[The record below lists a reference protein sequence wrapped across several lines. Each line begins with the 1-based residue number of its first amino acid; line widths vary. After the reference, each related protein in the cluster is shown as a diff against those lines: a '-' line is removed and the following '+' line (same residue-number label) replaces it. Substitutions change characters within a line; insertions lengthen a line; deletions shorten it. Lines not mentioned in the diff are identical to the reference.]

1 MTIATLPESVHDGD
15 ANLWERVLGALA
27 RIGSGTTLTHWLPLI
42 PLFGAVLLVAL
53 WTAMIARLDSEREAT
68 LEAGMSTTNSI
79 AVAFSENTLRE
90 LRDIDRTAR
99 LIKVQFERDGH
110 VNLPFLTRN
119 KLVPVDQAIRISVI
133 DGAGNVVAGD
143 RNFASA
149 ADASDRALIRRYKA
163 TDSDVLEISQ
173 PMTSPRSGRTEIQMS
188 RRLNLGDGSFGGI
201 VVLALAPADLT
212 TFYDPTQLGQHG
224 MIAVLGLDGAYRV
237 RRSGDRIDT
246 ALGSSATPL
255 LTAATTNGTGAYVG
269 ESVIDHTRRLVAYRK
284 LVDYPL
290 IVAVGQAED
299 EVLAKFRRRQVLYLV
314 TGLVASLVII
324 VFFATTTV
332 LAYHARHSTTEA
344 RRQKA
349 LLRAVVDNMP
359 LGLIVR
365 KLKALD
371 RGRIVI
377 WNPAAETIFD
387 VPAVQAM
394 GKPVGEVLSPDFAAG
409 VKLRDDALLENPS
422 VQEFPLVKAD
432 LQHIGQRALRI
443 VRAPIFDQAKQI
455 EYVVEIVQDVTGE
468 QAAADTLRLYA
479 KVFETTADA
488 IVISDADDRVVA
500 MNAAFTKLTGFE
512 PEDMLGKPVAESPFR
527 PSDPGAY
534 AARQQQLM
542 DEGSV
547 TTEVLRYRKDGSP
560 LPCWLTK
567 TFVRDDTGAIVTY
580 LRVFTDISKL
590 KDAQSKLMWLANL
603 DVLTGLPTR
612 RIFDD
617 RLERALRRAE
627 RAGGS
632 VGLLYVDL
640 DHFKTIN
647 DMHGHDAGDTVL
659 REVSRRM
666 KQCVRASDSL
676 CRLGGDEFTVVMEDA
691 TLPGAAHE
699 VAERIIWALDPPVDV
714 GGNAVACRA
723 SIGIAIYPDHGRD
736 AETLLKRADMAM
748 YQAKHAGRERCVMA
762 TAEASVPVIGEK
774 SA

>member
-1 MTIATLPESVHDGD
+1 MTIATLPESLQDGH
-15 ANLWERVLGALA
+15 ANLWDRALGALA
-27 RIGSGTTLTHWLPLI
+27 RIRSGTTLMHWLPLI
-42 PLFGAVLLVAL
+42 PLFGAVLLAAL
-53 WTAMIARLDSEREAT
+53 WMAIIVHLHSEREAT
-68 LEAGMSTTNSI
+68 LEAGMRTTNSI
-79 AVAFSENTLRE
+79 AVAFSEYTLRE
-90 LRDIDRTAR
+90 LRDVDRTAR
-99 LIKVQFERDGH
+99 LIKVQFERDGY
-110 VNLPFLTRN
+110 VNLPFLVRN
-119 KLVPVDQAIRISVI
+119 KLIPVDQAIRISVI

-143 RNFASA
+143 RNLAIAS
-149 ADASDRALIRRYKA
+149 DASDRALIRRHKA

-173 PMTSPRSGRTEIQMS
+173 PLTRSPSGQTDIQMS
-188 RRLNLGDGSFGGI
+188 RRLNLGDGSFGGV

-212 TFYDPTQLGQHG
+212 AFYDPTQLGRHG

-255 LTAATTNGTGAYVG
+255 FIAAAANGTGAYVG

-284 LVDYPL
+284 LVDYPV
-290 IVAVGQAED
+290 IVAVGEAED

-314 TGLVASLVII
+314 AGVIASLVITL
-324 VFFATTTV
+324 FFATTTV
-332 LAYHARHSTTEA
+332 LAYRARHRTTEA

-349 LLRAVVDNMP
+349 LLRAVVNNMP
-359 LGLIVR
+359 LGVIVR
-365 KLKALD
+365 KLKPPGD
-371 RGRIVI
+371 GQIIV

-387 VPAVQAM
+387 VPAAQAL
-394 GKPVGEVLSPDFAAG
+394 GKSVAEVLSPDFAAG
-409 VKLRDDALLENPS
+409 VKLRDDALLKNPS
-422 VQEFPLVKAD
+422 VQEFPVVKAD
-432 LQHIGQRALRI
+432 LQHVGQCALRI
-443 VRAPIFDQAKQI
+443 VRAPIIDQAKQV
-455 EYVVEIVQDVTGE
+455 EYVVEIVQDVTNE
-468 QAAADTLRLYA
+468 QARADTLRLYA

-500 MNAAFTKLTGFE
+500 VNSAFTKLTGFM
-512 PEDMLGKPVAESPFR
+512 PEDMLGKPLAESPFR
-527 PSDPGAY
+527 PTDPGAY

-567 TFVRDDTGAIVTY
+567 TFVRGDTGAIVTY

-612 RIFDD
+612 RIFND
-617 RLERALRRAE
+617 RLERALKRAE

-640 DHFKTIN
+640 DHFKMIN

-659 REVSRRM
+659 REISRRM

-676 CRLGGDEFTVVMEDA
+676 CRLGGDEFTIVMEDA
-691 TLPGAAHE
+691 TLPHAAHE
-699 VAERIIWALDPPVDV
+699 VAERIIWALDPPIDV
-714 GGNAVACRA
+714 GGQLVACRA
-723 SIGIAIYPDHGRD
+723 SIGIAVYPDHGRD
-736 AETLLKRADMAM
+736 AWTLLKRADMAM

-762 TAEASVPVIGEK
+762 TAEVPVPVIGEK